1 MTTYLALRHTS
12 PKGFFPGLFAQLT
25 KTRLVTDYPHSG
37 IVVDGVL
44 YEATFKH
51 GVRSTKFDPVGWD
64 LFAITKVDKND
75 LLTRFKQVEG
85 RPYDWFSLLAFIA
98 PFRVTVAKWFYC
110 FELCSFMLDG
120 NIPAKRIT
128 PEILLRKVC

>member
-12 PKGFFPGLFAQLT
+12 PPGFFPGLFAQLT
-25 KTRLVTDYPHSG
+25 KTRLVTDYPHAG

-51 GVRSTKFDPVGWD
+51 GVRSIKFNPVGWD
-64 LFAITKVDKND
+64 LFTINKINKID
-75 LLTRFKQVEG
+75 LLTRFEQVEG
-85 RPYDWFSLLAFIA
+85 RPYDWFSLLAFVV
-98 PFRVTVAKWFYC
+98 PFRASMAKWFYC
-110 FELCSFMLDG
+110 YELCSFMLDG
-120 NIPAKRIT
+120 HNPSKRIT